1 MFIDEGT
8 DLILYITLFPFNAE
22 NLILELCHLSF
33 EVFFELLVLPY
44 YRCFFLVGNS
54 ESLEEID
61 FISVQFVLNR
71 LQLRAVRLFQLF
83 PLSFIRFD
91 LSQQLFLMEVTDFLL
106 FFR

>member
-1 MFIDEGT
+1 MFIEEGIE
-8 DLILYITLFPFNAE
+8 LILYITFFPFNAD

-33 EVFFELLVLPY
+33 EVFFELFVLPY
-44 YRCFFLVGNS
+44 YRCFFLVGHS

-71 LQLRAVRLFQLF
+71 LQLRVVRLFQLF
-83 PLSFIRFD
+83 PLSFISPD
-91 LSQQLFLMEVTDFLL
+91 LSQQLFFVEVADFLF